1 MTEQQD
7 NQNIESTVR
16 VEQELPEYIPPTS
29 EDSESSAQ
37 EPSVVPLNQFVEH
50 QREDGTIEM
59 RHPNYDELMAR
70 VEEPNDE
77 PLVISDEEIALAEL
91 NTIRKMRNA
100 KLKETDWW
108 AVGDRTM
115 TQEQIDYRQAL
126 RDITEVYSSR
136 EDVVW
141 PEIPEV

>member
-1 MTEQQD
+1 MTDQQD
-7 NQNIESTVR
+7 NQHIESTR
-16 VEQELPEYIPPTS
+16 IEQELPEYVPPIQ
-29 EDSESSAQ
+29 EDSDLSDQA
-37 EPSVVPLNQFVEH
+37 PSGPTPIQFVEH

-59 RHPNYDELMAR
+59 RHPNYDELIAR
-70 VEEPNDE
+70 EEEPNDN
-77 PLVISDEEIALAEL
+77 PVVISDEQIALDEL
-91 NTIRKMRNA
+91 NTIRAMRNT

-126 RDITEVYSSR
+126 RDITETYSSR

-141 PEIPEV
+141 PELPEV